1 MDTDKILIATF
12 FCLIV
17 HSIICLLKYFEDI
30 HELGEKNSDQ
40 TTHSWTFSRV
50 SISGRIA
57 YILTWYKHSWCF
69 SRLFL
74 GVYRL
79 GWYTQLHFQYTDPPK
94 NYFIFYTK
102 CMIFCQIH
110 VTLFNYQTS
119 KLWNRHSAFGY
130 VAGELII
137 TWLSTLIKG
146 SSFLPTK
153 QRRALQN
160 PLLK

>member
-69 SRLFL
+69 SRLL
-74 GVYRL
+74 ETRVILYAH
-79 GWYTQLHFQYTDPPK
+79 TESHFQYADPPK
-94 NYFIFYTK
+94 
-102 CMIFCQIH
+102 
-110 VTLFNYQTS
+110 
-119 KLWNRHSAFGY
+119 
-130 VAGELII
+130 II
-137 TWLSTLIKG
+137 
-146 SSFLPTK
+146 SSFMQCLWYSVKYMSPYSITK
-153 QRRALQN
+153 HQSCEIVSFWLRRLWAN
-160 PLLK
+160 NNVIVHSYKRPLLFA